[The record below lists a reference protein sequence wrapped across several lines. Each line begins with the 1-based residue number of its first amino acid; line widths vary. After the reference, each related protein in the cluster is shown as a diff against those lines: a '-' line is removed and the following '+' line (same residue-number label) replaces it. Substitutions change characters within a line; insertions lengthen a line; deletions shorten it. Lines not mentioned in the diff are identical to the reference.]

1 VDTGQVPA
9 GSAVRYLSPGWDW
22 GDGPAAR
29 CAGGDAGGRDE
40 VAVAFQP
47 AVRAAKHSSGGLG
60 DPPVAGRAGGGRA
73 PLVDERQGDGGGLG
87 LVAQHGDQLPGPPV
101 ADPLAVDASG
111 VQVQDA
117 SRVAHD
123 QGADLA
129 VDGPFDDVAGCLAV
143 GLADPADMPGLG

>member
-1 VDTGQVPA
+1 
-9 GSAVRYLSPGWDW
+9 
-22 GDGPAAR
+22 
-29 CAGGDAGGRDE
+29 
-40 VAVAFQP
+40 
-47 AVRAAKHSSGGLG
+47 
-60 DPPVAGRAGGGRA
+60 VAGRAGRGGA

-101 ADPLAVDASG
+101 PGALAVDAPG

-117 SRVAHD
+117 ARVASH